1 MSYIESQGLNVDG
14 HACNDHQYQ
23 SSVAPKLTHSASFEN
38 TDAPKQEAPDAMSN
52 PLITN
57 GVRFDLTGRI
67 DYTVFADKFAR
78 ELCHCWVSDLAEL
91 AEVIRSPIAAS
102 KGELPLL
109 KLAWYGDLRTDRGCL
124 RHDANVLWIDGCELD
139 IDDAK
144 GLTLHGAAGKL
155 LQARINAMVYSSPSW
170 TAEKPKYR
178 ILAPT
183 SGIYSASPDL
193 LRELRGRLAARV
205 NGVLGGIAANQET
218 FTLSHSFYF
227 GSVAARP
234 PVQIEITEGQ
244 PVDLL
249 HHLDT
254 GAIGKPAGRPAEK
267 KRAARPEPTARVW
280 RHLSKAPDGL
290 IEVDLADAPPEL
302 IKAARQCVLRHR
314 GDGSQ
319 KYVLANRL
327 LDLRHRST
335 ILSQDAIVDLL
346 CWYDPTCSVDHA
358 REKVEQA
365 IRYRD
370 GPQGIKPATIAEEF
384 GR

>member
-1 MSYIESQGLNVDG
+1 MSYIDSRGLNVDG
-14 HACNDHQYQ
+14 HNDHQYQ

-38 TDAPKQEAPDAMSN
+38 TDAPKQEAAATTSN
-52 PLITN
+52 QLITN
-57 GVRFDLTGRI
+57 GVRFDFTGRI
-67 DYTVFADKFAR
+67 DYTVFADEFAR
-78 ELCHCWVSDLAEL
+78 ELRHCWGSDLAAL

-124 RHDANVLWIDGCELD
+124 RHDANILWIDGCELD
-139 IDDAK
+139 VDDAK

-155 LQARINAMVYSSPSW
+155 RQARIDAMVYSSPSW

-193 LRELRGRLAARV
+193 LRELRSRLAARV

-227 GSVAARP
+227 GSVAGR
-234 PVQIEITEGQ
+234 PVQVEITEGQ

-267 KRAARPEPTARVW
+267 KRAACPARLW
-280 RHLSKAPDGL
+280 RHPSEAPDGL
-290 IEVDLADAPPEL
+290 SEVDLEDAPPEL
-302 IKAARQCVLRHR
+302 IKAARRCVLRHQ

-319 KYVLANRL
+319 KYALANRL

-358 REKVEQA
+358 REKVEHA

-370 GPQGIKPATIAEEF
+370 GPQGIKPATIAEGI